1 MMTHAAVE
9 KVSDTAFGIAHYRA
23 VETERSDA
31 LFHDPLA
38 KVLAGERG
46 KEIAAAMP
54 MPFMVEQI
62 VVIRTCV
69 IDGYIRMAIDQG
81 VDTVVNLGAGLDTR
95 PYRLDLPN
103 SLRWIEA
110 DYPDVIEFK
119 EKRLSGEKPR
129 CQLERVQLDL
139 ADVAER
145 QKLLVRV
152 GGQAKKTFVLTEGVI
167 SYWSV
172 EEVGSLADD
181 LKALGQAC
189 YWVVDYFSPEVV
201 KYRQRSR
208 IGRKMRNAPFKFAP
222 TDWLGFFREHGW
234 RPKEIR
240 YLAEEA
246 ERLHRPI
253 QLPVLLKLTIGV
265 RNFFATKE
273 RQANL
278 KRYLGYAILEPAL
291 G

>member
-1 MMTHAAVE
+1 M
-9 KVSDTAFGIAHYRA
+9 
-23 VETERSDA
+23 
-31 LFHDPLA
+31 
-38 KVLAGERG
+38 
-46 KEIAAAMP
+46 
-54 MPFMVEQI
+54 
-62 VVIRTCV
+62 
-69 IDGYIRMAIDQG
+69 
-81 VDTVVNLGAGLDTR
+81 
-95 PYRLDLPN
+95 
-103 SLRWIEA
+103 
-110 DYPDVIEFK
+110 
-119 EKRLSGEKPR
+119 
-129 CQLERVQLDL
+129 
-139 ADVAER
+139 
-145 QKLLVRV
+145 
-152 GGQAKKTFVLTEGVI
+152 
-167 SYWSV
+167 
-172 EEVGSLADD
+172 LADD

-189 YWVVDYFSPEVV
+189 YWVVDYFSSEVV